1 MKFYKTS
8 LLVAS
13 AIIVNS
19 AEASLTPEEVGQ
31 IAVGVFTGALKTEN
45 LGDFVDCTVKDG
57 LIVINDI
64 EDAVK
69 SFEQRSIAGVT
80 KGLVDIADIFT
91 TISAGIKE
99 CTQ

>member
-19 AEASLTPEEVGQ
+19 AEANITPEEVGQ
-31 IAVGVFTGALKTEN
+31 IALGVFTGALKTEN
-45 LGDFVDCTVKDG
+45 LGDFIDCTVKDG
-57 LIVINDI
+57 SIVVNDI

-69 SFEQRSIAGVT
+69 SFEEKSISGVT

-99 CTQ
+99 CT